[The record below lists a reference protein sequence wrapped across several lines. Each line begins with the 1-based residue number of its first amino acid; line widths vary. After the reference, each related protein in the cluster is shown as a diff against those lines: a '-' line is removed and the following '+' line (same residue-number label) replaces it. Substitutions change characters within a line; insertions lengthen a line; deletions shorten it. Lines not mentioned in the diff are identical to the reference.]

1 MTDRTSVV
9 TPERFDSGHNYEE
22 YVDQVVKVNKD
33 WFTQLYD
40 DFQIDPEDASFFK
53 EVSARPDGPAKMM
66 VIGEDWC
73 PDVYRGMPTVARIAE
88 AGGMDMRIFPR
99 DSHKDIMAEF
109 LKDGLYE
116 SIPAVVFYTSGH
128 DYICH
133 WIERPELADREMAET
148 NRQIKEEMPDATD
161 VQQRAA
167 ARPRNQERFPVW
179 QRESVKE
186 IRELLAE
193 KLGLT

>member
-9 TPERFDSGHNYEE
+9 TTERFDSGYNYEE
-22 YVDQVVKVNKD
+22 YVDQAVKVNKD

-88 AGGMDMRIFPR
+88 AGGMDMRIFPKR
-99 DSHKDIMAEF
+99 LPQGHH
-109 LKDGLYE
+109 GR
-116 SIPAVVFYTSGH
+116 IPQG
-128 DYICH
+128 
-133 WIERPELADREMAET
+133 RPL
-148 NRQIKEEMPDATD
+148 
-161 VQQRAA
+161 
-167 ARPRNQERFPVW
+167 
-179 QRESVKE
+179 
-186 IRELLAE
+186 
-193 KLGLT
+193 